1 LDQIV
6 KSIPQ
11 KKDPRLVV
19 GFDSADDAG
28 VFMLSDEI
36 ALVQT
41 LDFLTPLVD
50 DPFAFGQ
57 IAAANSLS
65 DVYAMGGQPLTAMN
79 IVCFPVN
86 LFSVEVLKETLAGG
100 MSKIEEA
107 GAVLVGGH
115 SIEDSEFKYGLSVT
129 GSVNPSRILRNS
141 GAREGDFLIL
151 TKPIG
156 TGVISTAIKAGI
168 ATSSDEK
175 ILVLTASELNKTASE
190 VMLGYDIGGCT
201 DVTGFGLAGHA
212 REIAAA
218 SGLGIIIVAS
228 SVPLLPGVT
237 AFADMG
243 LLPGGCHRT
252 RDYCSLYID
261 IDQSI
266 PRNLSDLM
274 FDPQTSGGILFTVK
288 EKDAFACIREMKNA
302 GVNAAIIGQVT
313 GARQTGKISIL

>member
-1 LDQIV
+1 MDQIL
-6 KSIPQ
+6 KGIPK

-65 DVYAMGGQPLTAMN
+65 DVYAMGGKPLTAMN

-100 MSKIEEA
+100 LSKIEES
-107 GAVLVGGH
+107 GAVLAGGH

-141 GAREGDFLIL
+141 GARKGDLLIL
-151 TKPIG
+151 TKAIG
-156 TGVISTAIKAGI
+156 IGVISTAIKAGV
-168 ATSSDEK
+168 ASSDDARN
-175 ILVLTASELNKTASE
+175 LVSTASELNKAASE
-190 VMLGYDIGGCT
+190 IMLKYDVGACT

-212 REIAAA
+212 REIAVG
-218 SGLGIIIVAS
+218 SGVGIMIVAS
-228 SVPLLPGVT
+228 SVPLLPGVLD
-237 AFADMG
+237 FAGMG
-243 LLPGGCHRT
+243 LIPGGCYRT
-252 RDYCSLYID
+252 MDFCNTYIN
-261 IDQSI
+261 IDKNI
-266 PRNLSDLM
+266 PRSLSDLM
-274 FDPQTSGGILFTVK
+274 FDPQTSGGLLFTIK
-288 EKDAFACIREMKNA
+288 EKDALLCVDEMKSA
-302 GVNAAIIGQVT
+302 GISASIIGQIT
-313 GARQTGKISIL
+313 DFRQSGMISIL

>member
-6 KSIPQ
+6 KSIP
-11 KKDPRLVV
+11 KKNDPRLVV

-65 DVYAMGGQPLTAMN
+65 DVYAMGGKPLTAMN

-86 LFSVEVLKETLAGG
+86 LFSVEVLKETMAGG

-107 GAVLVGGH
+107 GAVLAGGH
-115 SIEDSEFKYGLSVT
+115 SVEDSEFKYGLSVT
-129 GSVNPSRILRNS
+129 GSVNPYRILRNS
-141 GAREGDFLIL
+141 GAREGDLLIL

-156 TGVISTAIKAGI
+156 TGVMATAIKAGI
-168 ATSSDEK
+168 ATPSD
-175 ILVLTASELNKTASE
+175 IQNLVLTASELNRTASE
-190 VMLGYDIGGCT
+190 IMLKYDIGACT

-218 SGLGIIIVAS
+218 SELGVLIDSS
-228 SVPLLPGVT
+228 SVLLLPGVT
-237 AFADMG
+237 DFADMG

-252 RDYCSLYID
+252 RAYCSAYIE
-261 IDQSI
+261 IDNNI
-266 PRNLSDLM
+266 PRNISDMM
-274 FDPQTSGGILFTVK
+274 FDPQTSGGLLFTIK
-288 EKDAFACIREMKNA
+288 EKDAISCVNEMRNTGINA
-302 GVNAAIIGQVT
+302 
-313 GARQTGKISIL
+313 SILVR